1 MNIFQ
6 FAQQM
11 EKDGEEYYLHLAQ
24 DAPDKGMKTI
34 FEGMAADEAKHF
46 KLFKEMEEK
55 ADPKMAASPI
65 LADAKNVFQEMKE
78 QKVSF
83 EITGN
88 QVDAY
93 RKAQELEKK
102 GEDYYRQKAEEVDN
116 PKHKE
121 LFIRIADEEV
131 KHFKL
136 LESVIDFVSRP
147 ETWLES
153 AEFGRLDEY

>member
-11 EKDGEEYYLHLAQ
+11 EKDGEDYYLNLAQ
-24 DAPDKGMKTI
+24 NAPDKGMKTI

-46 KLFKEMEEK
+46 KLLKEMEEK
-55 ADPKMAASPI
+55 ADPEMAASPI
-65 LADAKNVFQEMKE
+65 MANAKNVFQEMKE

-93 RKAQELEKK
+93 RKAQELEKN
-102 GEDYYRQKAEEVDN
+102 GEEYYRQKAEEVED
-116 PKHKE
+116 PRYKE
-121 LFIRIADEEV
+121 IFIRIADEEV

-136 LESVIDFVSRP
+136 LDSVIDFVSRP
-147 ETWLES
+147 EIWLEN
-153 AEFGRLDEY
+153 AEFGRLDDY